1 MALRVD
7 EDGLPVRELR
17 GNSEAD
23 LNFGIG
29 SNLRYRNFSIF
40 AQLRGQ
46 IGGGI
51 YNRTK
56 HFMYAEGLHGDLDQ
70 AHKPE
75 DLRKPISYYQ
85 RALANEDDCTGT
97 GCSQYI
103 EHFLE
108 NGTYLKLGELSV
120 AYSFGRGA
128 LERLFGTSAPDRLTL
143 RVNAQNVFTIVN
155 GFTGYDPERGSPLSR
170 IDTPGYPHL
179 RSLTGTVEIT
189 F

>member
-1 MALRVD
+1 MAADARVH
-7 EDGLPVRELR
+7 RTHC
-17 GNSEAD
+17 
-23 LNFGIG
+23 
-29 SNLRYRNFSIF
+29 
-40 AQLRGQ
+40 
-46 IGGGI
+46 GGGCRRRVGVWLI
-51 YNRTK
+51 KSPLWSRTPC
-56 HFMYAEGLHGDLDQ
+56 ASTNLAGQRATRHGDLDQ

-143 RVNAQNVFTIVN
+143 RVNAQNVFTMSKYI
-155 GFTGYDPERGSPLSR
+155 GFDPEAASNSGIVSSNLPNPRAMVIGIDLS
-170 IDTPGYPHL
+170 
-179 RSLTGTVEIT
+179 